1 MRTETPVQSARLAT
15 EIEWDS
21 KEQVWTAEVPAL
33 NNLSTYGDTYQEAA
47 DRCRE
52 AILGFLEA
60 SEKEGLAVP
69 LAPAEAQMLVASLT
83 DHPISADE
91 LSTLL

>member
-1 MRTETPVQSARLAT
+1 MRTETPVHSVRLAI
-15 EIEWDS
+15 EIEWDP
-21 KEQVWTAEVPAL
+21 KEHVWTAEVPAL

-60 SEKEGLAVP
+60 SDKEGLPLP
-69 LAPAEAQMLVASLT
+69 LAPADTQILLASLT
-83 DHPISADE
+83 DHPKAP
-91 LSTLL
+91 